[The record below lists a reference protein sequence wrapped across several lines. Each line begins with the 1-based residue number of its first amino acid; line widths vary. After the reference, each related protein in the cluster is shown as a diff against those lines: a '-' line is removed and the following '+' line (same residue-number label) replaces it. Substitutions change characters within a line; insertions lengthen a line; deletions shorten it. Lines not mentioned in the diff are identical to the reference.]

1 MEHGIVKSFDKDKG
15 FGFIILDD
23 GTEVFVHYSAI
34 EGEGFRILHEG
45 DEVNLLVVQG
55 AKGLQAVKVSLVSNE
70 PTTEETE
77 QPENKEEK

>member
-55 AKGLQAVKVSLVSNE
+55 AKGLQAVKVSQVSNE